1 MIIVGIIDIDIGSLS
16 SIKAC
21 MNNMKVKSECF
32 SDPKNIFKYK
42 YVILPGV
49 GNFEYASVKLHENN
63 WGLYIKEF
71 LNNNENRLMGICL
84 GFQVLFESSEE
95 SINAKGLGLISGKIE
110 KLKSSESERIP
121 HVGWNDVI
129 PLKKNSYLN
138 FLENPMDVYFVH
150 SYGLLLNQNLNED
163 LFHEF
168 TVTRHGKNK
177 FLSSFRLSNLYGC
190 QFHPEKSSKVGTK
203 FLKLFLEL
211 NA

>member
-1 MIIVGIIDIDIGSLS
+1 M
-16 SIKAC
+16 
-21 MNNMKVKSECF
+21 
-32 SDPKNIFKYK
+32 
-42 YVILPGV
+42 
-49 GNFEYASVKLHENN
+49 KLHENN

-129 PLKKNSYLN
+129 PLKKKFILK

-203 FLKLFLEL
+203 IFKTIFRIKCLK
-211 NA
+211 